1 MVSERLVANAGYA
14 AEFLALVGNEKRL
27 LMLFHLAEGELA
39 VGDLAMRVGLSQ
51 SALSQHLARLRRLD
65 IVARR
70 RDRQNVY
77 YSCKSKLA
85 REILDLLVGLI
96 ATDKLPSER
105 LQIDDEGTRRSRA
118 A

>member
-1 MVSERLVANAGYA
+1 MVSERLVANAGYV
-14 AEFLALVGNEKRL
+14 AEFLALIGSEKRL
-27 LMLFHLAEGELA
+27 LMLIHLAEGELS

-51 SALSQHLARLRRLD
+51 SALSQHLARLLRLD

-70 RDRQNVY
+70 RERQNVY

-85 REILDLLVGLI
+85 REILDLLAGLV
-96 ATDKLPSER
+96 ATDKLPSSR
-105 LQIDDEGTRRSRA
+105 LQKYDEGARRFEA